1 MSKVSPTNVLNNNGT
16 LTPGQH
22 DDTDNLINEEIL
34 RNSSNLQPSK
44 KDDEMYEGGE
54 DEQDN

>member
-54 DEQDN
+54 DE